1 MKRKIINYIALIL
14 ITLILAGCYKDDYT
28 SFPSN
33 EFFLY
38 HLNDTVIYKSL
49 TNKADTFLITR
60 VSKGYMGPDDGRF
73 YFQIQGLSMRLVVN
87 GLVNEKNDSNLVT
100 ILRLV
105 KTNTINLSWGFGIYY
120 RLVPR
125 VNEFDKGLTYADTIY
140 HELQFNNLRYENVY
154 YYSLN
159 ETNNRLR
166 KIYYSHNYG
175 LLQYEINNETW
186 SLSEIKPQ
194 R

>member
-1 MKRKIINYIALIL
+1 
-14 ITLILAGCYKDDYT
+14 
-28 SFPSN
+28 
-33 EFFLY
+33 
-38 HLNDTVIYKSL
+38 
-49 TNKADTFLITR
+49 
-60 VSKGYMGPDDGRF
+60 
-73 YFQIQGLSMRLVVN
+73 
-87 GLVNEKNDSNLVT
+87 VNEKNDSNLVT